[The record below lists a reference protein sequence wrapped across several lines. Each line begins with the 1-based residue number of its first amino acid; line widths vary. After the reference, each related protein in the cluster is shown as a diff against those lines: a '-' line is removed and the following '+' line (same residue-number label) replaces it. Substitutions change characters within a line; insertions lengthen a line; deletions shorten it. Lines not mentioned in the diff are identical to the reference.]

1 LLIAQKMFE
10 SLSDRL
16 EGIFKKLKGR
26 GLLKEEDVV
35 AASKEIRMAL
45 LEADVNFQVVR
56 DFVEKVKERAV
67 GKEVIESITPGQQV
81 VKIVHDEL
89 CSLMG
94 GGHAKISLAPNPPT
108 VVMLVGLH
116 GSGKTTTA
124 AKLANNFKKEGR
136 RPMLVA
142 MDTGRPAAIDQLKA
156 LGTQIDVPV
165 HATQPGD
172 APVSIY
178 PEALKKANREGRD
191 ILILDTA
198 GRLHIDEDLMDELE
212 NLKKKA
218 DPHEILLVADAM
230 TGQDAVNIA
239 KSFNERLDIQGVI
252 LTKMDGDARG
262 GAALSIVHVT
272 GKPVKFLGVGEKI
285 DFLEPFHPDRMASRI
300 LGMGDVVTLVEK
312 AQEAVNLQDAL
323 TLEDKIKKDRFTF
336 EDLINQIKQIRKMG
350 PLENLLGMIPGL
362 GKQLKGVTIDDR
374 AFVKVEAIINS
385 MTMQERKNYVILN
398 GSRKKRIASGSGTNV
413 ADINKLVKQ
422 HLAMKKMLK
431 KMKRGKGLRMPQF
444 KF

>member
-1 LLIAQKMFE
+1 MFE

-16 EGIFKKLKGR
+16 EVIFKKLKGR

-56 DFVEKVKERAV
+56 DFVEKVKDRAV

-94 GGHAKISLAPNPPT
+94 GGQAKINLAPNPPT

-124 AKLANNFKKEGR
+124 AKLANNFKKDGR

-156 LGTQIDVPV
+156 LGAQIDVPV
-165 HATQPGD
+165 YATHPGD
-172 APVSIY
+172 DPVSIY
-178 PEALKKANREGRD
+178 PDAYKKSTLEGRD
-191 ILILDTA
+191 IVILDTA
-198 GRLHIDEDLMDELE
+198 GRLHIDDELMDELE

-218 DPHEILLVADAM
+218 GPHEILLVADAM

-272 GKPVKFLGVGEKI
+272 GKPVKFVGVGEKI
-285 DFLEPFHPDRMASRI
+285 DFLEPFYPDRMASRI

-312 AQEAVNLQDAL
+312 AQEAVTLQEAL

-336 EDLINQIKQIRKMG
+336 EDLINQIKQIKKMG

-362 GKQLKGVTIDDR
+362 GKQLKGVNIDDR
-374 AFVKVEAIINS
+374 AFVKIEAIINS
-385 MTMQERKNYVILN
+385 MTKQERRNYVILN
-398 GSRKKRIASGSGTNV
+398 GSRKKRIAAGSGTTV

>member
-1 LLIAQKMFE
+1 MFE

-56 DFVEKVKERAV
+56 DFVEKVKDRAV

-94 GGHAKISLAPNPPT
+94 GGHARISLAPNPPT

-124 AKLANNFKKEGR
+124 AKLANNFKKDGR

-156 LGTQIDVPV
+156 LGAQIDVPV

-172 APVSIY
+172 DPVQIY
-178 PEALKKANREGRD
+178 PEALKKSNREGRD

-398 GSRKKRIASGSGTNV
+398 GSRK
-413 ADINKLVKQ
+413 
-422 HLAMKKMLK
+422 
-431 KMKRGKGLRMPQF
+431 
-444 KF
+444 